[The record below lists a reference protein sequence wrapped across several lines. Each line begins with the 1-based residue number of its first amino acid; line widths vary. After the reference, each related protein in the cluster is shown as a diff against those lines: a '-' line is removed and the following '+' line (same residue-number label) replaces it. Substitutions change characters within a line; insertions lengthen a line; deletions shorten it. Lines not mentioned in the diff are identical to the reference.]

1 MTNVPTAF
9 QSQNKTTASTS
20 YNAQSTFEQ
29 LPPDVQSMLIMVQTT
44 LSTSSKVNDFINE
57 RMPLPKKQSIADD
70 VDLLEM
76 KLSTIKT
83 TVNQYSHLAD
93 EVKEKVQGAL
103 RNAEIVFSISRELNA
118 SKTTRFSSQESPCQ
132 IMWDLLKDCDH
143 NISHIRVMIDYL
155 EQSVGATTQP
165 FNEQSL
171 KNILTDEQQLLL
183 AATSQYQAIHEIV
196 DNLKIKYLQFR
207 KHYYND
213 THDPFKELLREESEE
228 PLFKPKKLQSHST
241 MEAQQKAQQQQQQT
255 GTTGSSFSFGGS
267 STTTSTGFN
276 FGSNNATTS
285 NPPTSFTFG
294 QNKPATTGASFSFGP
309 ASTSPALPSSF
320 GTTTATTTTTGSTPP
335 SFSFG
340 NTAAT
345 TTQSSA
351 GTFSFGA
358 NTAGTQASTGFSF
371 GKK

>member
-9 QSQNKTTASTS
+9 QAQNKTTASTS
-20 YNAQSTFEQ
+20 YNAQTTFEQ
-29 LPPDVQSMLIMVQTT
+29 LPLDVQTMLITVQTT
-44 LSTSSKVNDFINE
+44 LSNSSKVNDFINE

-118 SKTTRFSSQESPCQ
+118 SKTARFSSQESPCQ

-196 DNLKIKYLQFR
+196 
-207 KHYYND
+207 
-213 THDPFKELLREESEE
+213 
-228 PLFKPKKLQSHST
+228 
-241 MEAQQKAQQQQQQT
+241 
-255 GTTGSSFSFGGS
+255 
-267 STTTSTGFN
+267 
-276 FGSNNATTS
+276 
-285 NPPTSFTFG
+285 
-294 QNKPATTGASFSFGP
+294 
-309 ASTSPALPSSF
+309 
-320 GTTTATTTTTGSTPP
+320 
-335 SFSFG
+335 
-340 NTAAT
+340 
-345 TTQSSA
+345 
-351 GTFSFGA
+351 
-358 NTAGTQASTGFSF
+358 
-371 GKK
+371 

>member
-9 QSQNKTTASTS
+9 QSQNKTATSTS

-29 LPPDVQSMLIMVQTT
+29 LPQEVQNMLVQVQTA
-44 LSTSSKVNDFINE
+44 LSNASKTNDFINA
-57 RMPLPKKQSIADD
+57 MPLPKKQSITDD

-76 KLSTIKT
+76 KLATIKT
-83 TVNQYSHLAD
+83 SVNQYSHLAD

-103 RNAEIVFSISRELNA
+103 RNAEIVFAIFRELSA
-118 SKTTRFSSQESPCQ
+118 SKSTRFSSQESPCQ

-196 DNLKIKYLQFR
+196 DNLKVKYLQFR

-213 THDPFKELLREESEE
+213 THDPFKELLKEESDE

-241 MEAQQKAQQQQQQT
+241 MEAQQKAQQQPQT
-255 GTTGSSFSFGGS
+255 GTTGGGFAFGSNSATGTAPTTSFSFGQNKPTTGTPSFSFGPAATTPALSSTFGSATTTTTTTAGSTPSFSFGGS
-267 STTTSTGFN
+267 
-276 FGSNNATTS
+276 ATT
-285 NPPTSFTFG
+285 
-294 QNKPATTGASFSFGP
+294 
-309 ASTSPALPSSF
+309 
-320 GTTTATTTTTGSTPP
+320 
-335 SFSFG
+335 
-340 NTAAT
+340 T

-358 NTAGTQASTGFSF
+358 NTAGTQTTGGNTFSF
-371 GKK
+371 GTKK

>member
-9 QSQNKTTASTS
+9 QTQNKATTSTS
-20 YNAQSTFEQ
+20 YNAQTTFEQ
-29 LPPDVQSMLIMVQTT
+29 LPPDVQNMLIMVQTT
-44 LSTSSKVNDFINE
+44 LSNSSKVNDFINE

-103 RNAEIVFSISRELNA
+103 RNAEIVFSISRELTE

-213 THDPFKELLREESEE
+213 THDPFKELLKEESEE
-228 PLFKPKKLQSHST
+228 PLFKPKKLQSQST
-241 MEAQQKAQQQQQQT
+241 MEAQQKAQQQQQT
-255 GTTGSSFSFGGS
+255 GTTGSAFSFGGS
-267 STTTSTGFN
+267 STTTNTAFN
-276 FGSNNATTS
+276 FGSTNATTS
-285 NPPTSFTFG
+285 NPTTSFTFG
-294 QNKPATTGASFSFGP
+294 QTKPATTTPSFSFGP
-309 ASTSPALPSSF
+309 AATTPVLSNAF
-320 GTTTATTTTTGSTPP
+320 GATNTTTTTTTGSTP

-340 NTAAT
+340 NTAT
-345 TTQSSA
+345 TTAQSTGA
-351 GTFSFGA
+351 FSFGA
-358 NTAGTQASTGFSF
+358 NTAGPQATSAGFSF